1 MLRSLSGAA
10 LMGAGGAMAY
20 GCTVG
25 QGLTGLSTL
34 ALPSFIAVVGY
45 LGGAWAGLRGP
56 IRVPALS
63 PSPVAGR
70 SHELS
75 AIVSDR
81 IEQPYSVHSRAGG
94 NPALAIMQDTFSA
107 TLGPRFRGDERRET
121 YRSFTPRSACARC

>member
-1 MLRSLSGAA
+1 
-10 LMGAGGAMAY
+10 MGAGGAMAY

-63 PSPVAGR
+63 PSAV
-70 SHELS
+70 
-75 AIVSDR
+75 
-81 IEQPYSVHSRAGG
+81 
-94 NPALAIMQDTFSA
+94 PA
-107 TLGPRFRGDERRET
+107 ET
-121 YRSFTPRSACARC
+121 RTRQN